1 MYRRLWNYFNGDN
14 KEKQTLELTSPV
26 LLKYS
31 LLPNHADKK
40 RAEMHFFYPDQN
52 AVKPVMPVNNNVGE
66 RRYPEMCFY
75 VTRFVK
81 HVEMNKQLDA
91 FRSILADDGVVI
103 DQNYPF
109 YLATYYKTKRG
120 KRIEIMFKE

>member
-14 KEKQTLELTSPV
+14 KAKLMLKLTSPV

-31 LLPNHADKK
+31 LLPNSAVQK

-52 AVKPVMPVNNNVGE
+52 AVKTVLPLNNNIGE
-66 RRYPEMCFY
+66 RRYPQMCFY
-75 VTRFVK
+75 VTRFVR
-81 HVEMNKQLDA
+81 HVEMSRQLDN
-91 FRSILADDGVVI
+91 FRSLLKEDGISI
-103 DQNYPF
+103 DKNYPF
-109 YLATYYKTKRG
+109 YLATYYKTQRG